1 MAETTRGL
9 IKLTYSQLNYR
20 NDILD
25 ASNLSRQDVVEL
37 ATNLVNMVWDRRRSI
52 TNTRNRLARA
62 LLKITADNI
71 EKGYCEILGQ
81 PNAGVSEEA

>member
-1 MAETTRGL
+1 MVETTRGL
-9 IKLTYSQLNYR
+9 IRFAQSQIKYR

-25 ASNLSRQDVVEL
+25 ASSLSRKDVVEL
-37 ATNLVNMVWDRRRSI
+37 ATTLVNMVWDRRRSI